1 MTEYKVCVLRRPLDR
16 ENVSTIMDEA
26 YYQREIERLLDR
38 ICEDDALIVKMETER
53 DALKAEVERLQS
65 VNELMCAQIDSL
77 PPPEPD
83 LLKRQLRKVADKRAR
98 AALQESTDD

>member
-1 MTEYKVCVLRRPLDR
+1 MRKYKAGVMDAAELDGNADTLR
-16 ENVSTIMDEA
+16 
-26 YYQREIERLLDR
+26 
-38 ICEDDALIVKMETER
+38 ALAAER

-98 AALQESTDD
+98 ADLQENTDD

>member
-38 ICEDDALIVKMETER
+38 ICEYDALIAKMETER
-53 DALKAEVERLQS
+53 ADMIPRAEADAQVAG
-65 VNELMCAQIDSL
+65 
-77 PPPEPD
+77 
-83 LLKRQLRKVADKRAR
+83 LRMDHI
-98 AALQESTDD
+98 ECP